1 MTRHFFSEG
10 IQERFAQSRFDAI
23 RELGR
28 IAEGEDCHF
37 MVVCG
42 DVFESN
48 LIDRKTVSRVLKAL
62 NARRARG

>member
-1 MTRHFFSEG
+1 
-10 IQERFAQSRFDAI
+10 
-23 RELGR
+23 
-28 IAEGEDCHF
+28 

-48 LIDRKTVSRVLKAL
+48 LVDRKTVSRVLEAL